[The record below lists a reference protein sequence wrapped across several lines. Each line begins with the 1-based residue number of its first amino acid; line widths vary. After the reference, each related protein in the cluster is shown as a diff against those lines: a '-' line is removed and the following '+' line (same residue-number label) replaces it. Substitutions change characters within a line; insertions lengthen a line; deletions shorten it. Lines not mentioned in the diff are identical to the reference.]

1 MYVAQS
7 VAYFYAGLSKKGL
20 GFLDK
25 YIQPTPIL
33 LPISILED
41 FTKPLSLSF
50 STFRK
55 YISWSIE
62 ID

>member
-7 VAYFYAGLSKKGL
+7 IAYFYAGLSKKGL
-20 GFLDK
+20 GYFGK
-25 YIQPTPIL
+25 YIQPTAIHIPIN
-33 LPISILED
+33 ILED
-41 FTKPLSLSF
+41 FAKPLSLSF
-50 STFRK
+50 STFQK

>member
-1 MYVAQS
+1 MYVVQS

-20 GFLDK
+20 GYFGK
-25 YIQPTPIL
+25 YIQLTPIL
-33 LPISILED
+33 VPINILED
-41 FTKPLSLSF
+41 FTKLLSLSF
-50 STFRK
+50 STFQK